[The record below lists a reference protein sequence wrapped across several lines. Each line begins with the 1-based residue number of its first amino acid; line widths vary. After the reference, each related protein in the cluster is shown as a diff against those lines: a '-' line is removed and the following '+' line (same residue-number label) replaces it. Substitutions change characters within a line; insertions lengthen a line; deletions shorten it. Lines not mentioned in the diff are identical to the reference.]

1 MTGLPADALDPARAA
16 LGERPRYFDDPA
28 SDQLMALVLALGT
41 ELAVTRE
48 RLDTVERLLAERAV
62 LTQRDI
68 DAWRPGATAKSERS
82 QLHREFL
89 RRFLRPI
96 TQARERLRASMDAP
110 G

>member
-1 MTGLPADALDPARAA
+1 MSTGERDLDPALAA
-16 LGERPRYFDDPA
+16 LGERPRYYDDPVC
-28 SDQLMALVLALGT
+28 DQLMALVMALGT

-68 DAWRPGATAKSERS
+68 DSWRPDADAKAERS
-82 QLHREFL
+82 QLHRDFL

-96 TQARERLRASMDAP
+96 TQARDRLAR
-110 G
+110 GG